1 MRDKHEYDLDKLL
14 RDKPFAALNEKERNY
29 VLGLCDSAEMY
40 EAMRSAAL
48 FSESVMD
55 GDDPAPPPDLRTSV
69 FAAYDKMHGAP
80 GKTKVIPLRADR
92 KAWHQHTLVRIGI
105 AAALIGILFLVL
117 PINRPT
123 TDQIAEKKS
132 KPVVSEKKIEQVE
145 SASSANVDSS
155 LADESTVEPEATI
168 ADEPQGEMLATLKA
182 RDENTA
188 ETVEMASDLDP
199 LPPLMDAAKEKNDES
214 EIALT
219 EMADVTQTEESD
231 EGAANFSN
239 EMAKS
244 SSTPQQVRPASSD
257 VMLQETVTVAS
268 RKKTS
273 PQISFQL
280 SQQTGW
286 QKNHYT
292 AW

>member
-1 MRDKHEYDLDKLL
+1 MRDKQEYDLDKLL
-14 RDKPFAALNEKERNY
+14 RGKPFAALNEKERTY

-40 EAMRSAAL
+40 EAMRTAAL
-48 FSESVMD
+48 FSESVME
-55 GDDPAPPPDLRTSV
+55 GDDPAVPPVLRTNV
-69 FAAYDKMHGAP
+69 FAAYDQMHGAQE
-80 GKTKVIPLRADR
+80 KAKLIPLRADR

-105 AAALIGILFLVL
+105 AAALIGILFLIL

-132 KPVVSEKKIEQVE
+132 KPVASEKKIEQVE
-145 SASSANVDSS
+145 SASSAHVDSS
-155 LADESTVEPEATI
+155 IADESTVETETTVAG
-168 ADEPQGEMLATLKA
+168 EPQGEMLATLKT
-182 RDENTA
+182 RDEKNA
-188 ETVEMASDLDP
+188 ETVEMESDLDTS
-199 LPPLMDAAKEKNDES
+199 PPFMDAAKEENDES
-214 EIALT
+214 EIALS
-219 EMADVTQTEESD
+219 EIAGAKPSVESS

-244 SSTPQQVRPASSD
+244 SSTAQRVLPASSD

-273 PQISFQL
+273 TQISFQL

-286 QKNHYT
+286 QKRHYT